1 MTVASVM
8 SSTDLKEALLFE
20 FWDIHFTFNGLPC
33 GVEVEVHDSI
43 PSFEGWY
50 GNTSKKYT
58 NVDMLIHDKFFG
70 GKSLQELEDI
80 VEFSFY

>member
-33 GVEVEVHDSI
+33 GVEVEVHDSM

-50 GNTSKKYT
+50 GNKSKKYT

-70 GKSLQELEDI
+70 GKSLQ
-80 VEFSFY
+80 